1 MPYKALTYV
10 NLPPDNRKAPG
21 DTITDKELKDADPQ
35 QGKEEIK
42 ALLAQGVIS
51 EDMDAPVDKAHA
63 PVDIA
68 PSNTPLA
75 VNVVTGDLVEGSES
89 SE

>member
-10 NLPPDNRKAPG
+10 NVPPDNRKAPG
-21 DTITDKELKDADPQ
+21 DSITDKELRDADPK
-35 QGKEEIK
+35 QGKEEVD

-51 EDMDAPVDKAHA
+51 EDMDAEVHEDHKPV
-63 PVDIA
+63 PIA

-75 VNVVTGDLVEGSES
+75 VNVVTGEVVEGSES
-89 SE
+89 T